1 MKKIT
6 IISVAVLLIGIL
18 CFSIVKQDKNSI
30 TIGFLSLLESRP
42 GFTCVAYSYNFN
54 KTWGSAA
61 SSLLNAKQDYR
72 PSKHTINEGEFSYYV
87 YNSLFSTTFLVS

>member
-1 MKKIT
+1 MICSSLSLYSSKSS
-6 IISVAVLLIGIL
+6 IISL
-18 CFSIVKQDKNSI
+18 KNSI

-72 PSKHTINEGEFSYYV
+72 PSKHTINEGELSY
-87 YNSLFSTTFLVS
+87 